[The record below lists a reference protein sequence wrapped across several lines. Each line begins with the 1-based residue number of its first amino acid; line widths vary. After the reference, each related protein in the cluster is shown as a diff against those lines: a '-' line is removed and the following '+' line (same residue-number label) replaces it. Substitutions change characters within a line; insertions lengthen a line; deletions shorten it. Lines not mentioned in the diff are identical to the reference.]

1 MISLCRIDLTWFSRL
16 LARHGSG
23 RGLVDHKWTVTQSS
37 GRENQAF
44 GGPHQPNGCVAT
56 LARCTTSR
64 CAPRLTDGLIWHH
77 QMTRHKEIML

>member
-1 MISLCRIDLTWFSRL
+1 MISLCRIDLTWFSRP
-16 LARHGSG
+16 LARHVPR

-44 GGPHQPNGCVAT
+44 GGPNQPTGCVAAF
-56 LARCTTSR
+56 ARCTTSR
-64 CAPRLTDGLIWHH
+64 CTPRLTGGLIWHH